1 MISVTAYANRTVAVF
16 GLARSGLEAVR
27 ALMAGG
33 AEVLAFDDSEPRVAE
48 ARDQGF
54 PVADLHAADWSK
66 LDALVLSPGVPLT
79 HPNPHWTVE
88 RAREAGVPV
97 IGDTELFFAERA
109 RVAPDAPVVGITG
122 TNGKS
127 TTTALIGHLLLM
139 AGRTVSVGGNIG
151 KAVLSLE
158 PLSPERTYVLEL
170 SSYQIDLTPTLT
182 PSVGVLLNVTP
193 DHLDR
198 HGSMENYAAIKARIG
213 EAADKAVIAVDDDW
227 TTGTADRLE
236 ADGRSVTRVS
246 ATKPLDTGISVADG
260 KVHLADHG
268 AATTIADLSK
278 APALRGRHNAQNAA
292 VAAAV
297 ALALGLTTEEIA
309 AGLASFPGLA
319 HRMEQVGRVGKVLF
333 VNDSKA
339 TNADAA
345 ARSLASFQAIHWIAG
360 GRAKSGGIEPLRDY
374 FSRIRRAYLIGEAAG
389 SFAAT
394 LGDAVAHEI
403 CGDLDRAVQAAARNA
418 EREDVTEDGAAEPVV
433 LLAPACASFDQ
444 FPDFEARGEA
454 FRDAVTRLDGF
465 APVAANS
472 ETGEAA

>member
-1 MISVTAYANRTVAVF
+1 MIPVTTYANRTVAVF

-33 AEVLAFDDSEPRVAE
+33 AQVLAFDDSEPRVNE

-54 PVADLHAADWSK
+54 PVADLHTADWSK

-79 HPNPHWTVE
+79 HPRPHWTVE
-88 RAREAGVPV
+88 RAKAADVPI
-97 IGDTELFFAERA
+97 IGDTELFFEERA
-109 RVAPDAPVVGITG
+109 RIAPQAPVVAITG

-127 TTTALIGHLLLM
+127 TTTALIGHLLSQ

-158 PLSPERTYVLEL
+158 PLSTDRAYVLEL

-198 HGSMENYAAIKARIG
+198 HGTLANYAAIKARIG
-213 EAADKAVIAVDDDW
+213 EKADRAVIAVDDDW
-227 TTGTADRLE
+227 TAGTADRLE
-236 ADGRSVTRVS
+236 AGGRSVTRVS
-246 ATKPLDTGISVADG
+246 AAKPLKVGVYVADG
-260 KVHLADHG
+260 KVCLADHG
-268 AATTIADLSK
+268 ATTTIADLAE
-278 APALRGRHNAQNAA
+278 APALRGTHNAQNAA

-297 ALALGLTTEEIA
+297 ALALGLTAEEIA

-319 HRMEQVGRVGKVLF
+319 HRMEQVGRVGRVLF

-374 FSRIRRAYLIGEAAG
+374 FARINRAYLIGEAADD
-389 SFAAT
+389 FAAT
-394 LGDAVAHEI
+394 LGDTVAHEI
-403 CGDLDRAVQAAARNA
+403 CGDLDRAVQVAARNA
-418 EREDVTEDGAAEPVV
+418 SAEAAAEPVV

-444 FPDFEARGEA
+444 FPDFEARGAA
-454 FRDAVTRLDGF
+454 FRDAVARLDGF
-465 APVAANS
+465 APVTTNS